1 MKKLNI
7 LILEDQIAIYQNIV
21 NILQKMGLVN
31 IFIAENQFEALD
43 IVSKYRF
50 HIMLSAVKIGDGY
63 DGVDTVKMLQKMY
76 NLTVIF
82 ICSYGDDEILSR
94 VAEVDFTGYLIKPCR
109 EDELQNLISIAIKK
123 SQIQQS
129 LSYLKVLG
137 QYRFDV
143 DKNILYKQN
152 HPITLTKKEQLFF
165 SLFFHNLGV
174 VIPYSVIDETLWTGN
189 SVNNNTRRTFL
200 YRIKKRFPDLH
211 FQTINNTGIILNQA
225 TSSSNSPSKNM

>member
-7 LILEDQIAIYQNIV
+7 LILEDKRAIYQDIV
-21 NILQKMGLVN
+21 STLQKMGLVN

-43 IVSKYRF
+43 MASKCRF
-50 HIMLSAVKIGDGY
+50 HIMISAVKIGNGY
-63 DGVDTVKMLQKMY
+63 DGVDTVKILQKIY

-82 ICSYGDDEILSR
+82 ICSYGDEEILSR

-109 EDELQNLISIAIKK
+109 EDELQTLISIAIKK

-137 QYRFDV
+137 QYRFDI

-152 HPITLTKKEQLFF
+152 QPVTLTKKEQLFF

-174 VIPYSVIDETLWTGN
+174 VIPYSVIDGTLWTDN
-189 SVNNNTRRTFL
+189 SVNDNTRRTFL

-211 FQTINNTGIILNQA
+211 FQTINNTGIILSQA
-225 TSSSNSPSKNM
+225 TPTSNTPSKNM

>member
-1 MKKLNI
+1 MKKLNV
-7 LILEDQIAIYQNIV
+7 LILEDEITIYQRITK
-21 NILQKMGLVN
+21 ILQKMGFVN
-31 IFIAENQFEALD
+31 IFIAASHTEALD
-43 IVSKYRF
+43 LASRHRF

-63 DGVDTVKMLQKMY
+63 DGVDTVKVLQELY

-82 ICSYGDDEILSR
+82 ICSYSDEEILSR
-94 VAEVDFTGYLIKPCR
+94 VVEVDFIGYLIKPCR
-109 EDELQNLISIAIKK
+109 EDELQTLISIAIKK
-123 SQIQQS
+123 SQFQQS

-152 HPITLTKKEQLFF
+152 NPITLTKKEQLFF

-174 VIPYSVIDETLWTGN
+174 LIPYSVIDEIVWKNN
-189 SVNNNTRRTFL
+189 SVNDNTRRTFL

-211 FQTINNTGIILNQA
+211 FQTINNTGIIL
-225 TSSSNSPSKNM
+225 S